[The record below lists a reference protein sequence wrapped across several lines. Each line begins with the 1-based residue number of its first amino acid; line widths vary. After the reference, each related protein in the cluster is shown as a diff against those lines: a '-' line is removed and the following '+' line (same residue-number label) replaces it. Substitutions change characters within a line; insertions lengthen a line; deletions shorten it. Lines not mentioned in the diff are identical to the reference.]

1 MNVTR
6 TDKVLTTSV
15 SQRYSR
21 LQRVAL
27 SPNTCG
33 SCGFRSCCCR
43 GQRQLPQQQQQP
55 RQATISMAA
64 ASEAPA
70 ATGMPESWSSPP
82 KGFKVYETM
91 IIYNPDAADG
101 DREGDIQGF
110 QDLLTEL
117 GALDIAVSY
126 ENVPQRMAYPIE
138 GYNVGIYV
146 LYMYSAPAKAAKAIQ
161 QKLSAP
167 SIEKEKSIL
176 RFMTTR
182 A

>member
-1 MNVTR
+1 
-6 TDKVLTTSV
+6 
-15 SQRYSR
+15 
-21 LQRVAL
+21 
-27 SPNTCG
+27 
-33 SCGFRSCCCR
+33 
-43 GQRQLPQQQQQP
+43 
-55 RQATISMAA
+55 
-64 ASEAPA
+64 
-70 ATGMPESWSSPP
+70 
-82 KGFKVYETM
+82 M
-91 IIYNPDAADG
+91 IIYNPDAPDA
-101 DREGDIQGF
+101 DRENEIQGF
-110 QDLLTEL
+110 QDLLTGL